1 MRKTLPARARPV
13 LDRDAG
19 PCDETLAGY
28 PAAQQ
33 PDWPDETELTQ
44 VRDTLAGRE
53 DVVGPGEILQL
64 RSLLARA
71 AEGEFCVLQAGDCAE
86 DPADTGVRAVA
97 RKVGMLDALAD
108 VMRVG
113 SGRPVL
119 EVGRIAG
126 QYAKP
131 RSQNVEEVDGRE
143 LPVYRGPI
151 VNSPEPTPEARRP
164 DPARILSAHRAALG
178 VRASL
183 GQLGR
188 GTDAD
193 PAERIWTS
201 HEALLLDYE
210 VPLVRRMPG
219 GRTYLA
225 STHWPWIG
233 ERTRRADGAHV
244 HLLSTVVNPVAAK
257 VSAKA
262 SIDDVLKL
270 CEQLDPYRT
279 PGRLTL
285 IPRFGAARVGELA
298 PLVRA
303 VRDAGHPVLWLC
315 DPMHGNTVVAD
326 DGLKV
331 RWLEDLM
338 NELRQFVRIVTGE
351 GGACAG
357 LHMEASPSEIS
368 ECHGAGVTAS
378 RGPGY
383 TTLCDPRLNLTQ
395 AVALTAHWQPEAAQ
409 ELRTERAS

>member
-13 LDRDAG
+13 LHRAADQ
-19 PCDETLAGY
+19 CDETLSDY

-33 PDWPDETELTQ
+33 PDWPDPAELAG
-44 VRDTLAGRE
+44 VRDTLSERE
-53 DVVGPGEILQL
+53 DVVGAAEVLQL

-97 RKVGMLDALAD
+97 RKIGMLDTLAE

-131 RSQNVEEVDGRE
+131 RSQNVENVDGHE

-151 VNSPEPTPEARRP
+151 VNSPEPTAEARRP
-164 DPARILSAHRAALG
+164 DPTRILDAHEAALG
-178 VRASL
+178 VRASI
-183 GQLGR
+183 GRLGR
-188 GTDAD
+188 GTAAD
-193 PAERIWTS
+193 PAGRIWTS

-219 GRTYLA
+219 GRSYLA

-233 ERTRRADGAHV
+233 ERTRRSDGAHV

-262 SIDDVLKL
+262 PIEDVLKL
-270 CEQLDPYRT
+270 CEQIDPFRT

-285 IPRFGAARVGELA
+285 IPRFGAARIGELA

-331 RWLEDLM
+331 RWLEDIM

-368 ECHGAGVTAS
+368 ECHGAGITAA

-395 AVALTAHWQPEAAQ
+395 AVALTAHWQPEAAH
-409 ELRTERAS
+409 ELRTELAS

>member
-13 LDRDAG
+13 LHRAAD
-19 PCDETLAGY
+19 PCDETLSDY

-33 PDWPDETELTQ
+33 PDWPDRTEVAD
-44 VRDTLAGRE
+44 VRDTLSERE
-53 DVVGPGEILQL
+53 DVVGPAEVLQL

-97 RKVGMLDALAD
+97 RKIGMLDTLAEI
-108 VMRVG
+108 MRVG

-131 RSQNVEEVDGRE
+131 RSQNVENVDGHE

-151 VNSPEPTPEARRP
+151 VNSPEPTAEARRP
-164 DPARILSAHRAALG
+164 DPGRILDAHEAALG
-178 VRASL
+178 VRASI
-183 GQLGR
+183 GRLGR
-188 GTDAD
+188 GTGAD
-193 PAERIWTS
+193 PAGRIWTS

-219 GRTYLA
+219 GRSYLA

-233 ERTRRADGAHV
+233 ERTRRSDGAHV

-262 SIDDVLKL
+262 PIEDVLKL

-285 IPRFGAARVGELA
+285 IPRFGAARIGELA

-331 RWLEDLM
+331 RWLEDIM

-368 ECHGAGVTAS
+368 ECHGAGITAS

-395 AVALTAHWQPEAAQ
+395 AVALTAHWQPEAAH
-409 ELRTERAS
+409 ELRTELAS